1 MDKLVRKI
9 EVPLGIK
16 AIEKAGLYIVQKKD
30 LDRLA
35 EVAADAYQDYPLHN
49 WFTKGK
55 YDAKASKLIMQI
67 SLKTMTEDA
76 VIYADS
82 EEINGFAVW
91 LPFGF
96 TGSKTLPFLMNGGLS
111 LIFHSG
117 FGIIG
122 RLLTYE
128 TYAMN
133 LKKEFTENYDWYLYN
148 LSIKKDAQGKG
159 IASKLMRPMLQFC
172 DDERMV
178 AYLETNK
185 ESNVGLYRHYGFD
198 LMKEEQI
205 PKSTVTHYA
214 MVRKPKEQKWK
225 KRVNIKPS
233 SNKTEANKMQNEKK
247 ELLKKFKTV
256 IDDLMDHYEEYT
268 DEEKAQI
275 KEIFQKVAE
284 LNTILDKYDI
294 EAKFDW
300 NEYFTLVGQCFDSTP
315 YIF

>member
-9 EVPLGIK
+9 EIPLAK
-16 AIEKAGLYIVQKKD
+16 KQIEKAGLYIVQEKD
-30 LDRLA
+30 IDRLA
-35 EVAADAYQDYPLHN
+35 EVAADAYRDYPLHN
-49 WFTKGK
+49 WFTGGK

-111 LIFHSG
+111 LILRSG

-148 LSIKKDAQGKG
+148 LSIRKEAQGKG
-159 IASKLMRPMLQFC
+159 LASKLMRPMLQFC
-172 DDERMV
+172 DNEQMV

-185 ESNVGLYRHYGFD
+185 EANVGLYKHYGFN

-214 MVRKPKEQKWK
+214 MVRRPSEQ
-225 KRVNIKPS
+225 I
-233 SNKTEANKMQNEKK
+233 Q
-247 ELLKKFKTV
+247 KF
-256 IDDLMDHYEEYT
+256 
-268 DEEKAQI
+268 
-275 KEIFQKVAE
+275 
-284 LNTILDKYDI
+284 
-294 EAKFDW
+294 
-300 NEYFTLVGQCFDSTP
+300 
-315 YIF
+315 

>member
-1 MDKLVRKI
+1 MDKLVRRI
-9 EVPLGIK
+9 EIPLAK
-16 AIEKAGLYIVQKKD
+16 RAIEKAGLYIVQKKD

-55 YDAKASKLIMQI
+55 YDAKASKLLMQI

-82 EEINGFAVW
+82 EEINGFAAW

-96 TGSKTLPFLMNGGLS
+96 TGNKALPFLMNGGLS
-111 LIFHSG
+111 LFLHAG
-117 FGIIG
+117 FGMVG
-122 RLLTYE
+122 RLQTYE
-128 TYAMN
+128 NYAMN
-133 LKKEFTENYDWYLYN
+133 LKKEFTDHYDWYLFN

-159 IASKLMRPMLQFC
+159 LASKLMRPMLQFC

-214 MVRKPKEQKWK
+214 MVRKP
-225 KRVNIKPS
+225 
-233 SNKTEANKMQNEKK
+233 M
-247 ELLKKFKTV
+247 
-256 IDDLMDHYEEYT
+256 YE
-268 DEEKAQI
+268 
-275 KEIFQKVAE
+275 
-284 LNTILDKYDI
+284 N
-294 EAKFDW
+294 
-300 NEYFTLVGQCFDSTP
+300 
-315 YIF
+315 

>member
-9 EVPLGIK
+9 EIPLARR

-35 EVAADAYQDYPLHN
+35 EVAADAYRDYPLHN

-55 YDAKASKLIMQI
+55 YDSVASHLIMQI
-67 SLKTMTEDA
+67 SLRTMTEDA

-96 TGSKTLPFLMNGGLS
+96 SGSKTMPFLLNGGLR
-111 LIFHSG
+111 LICHSG
-117 FGIIG
+117 PGIIG

-128 TYAMN
+128 SYAMN
-133 LKKEFTENYDWYLYN
+133 LKKEFTDNYDWYLYN

-185 ESNVGLYRHYGFD
+185 DINVGLYRHYGFD
-198 LMKEEQI
+198 LMKEEMI
-205 PKSTVTHYA
+205 PKSSVMHYA
-214 MVRKPKEQKWK
+214 MVRKPK
-225 KRVNIKPS
+225 
-233 SNKTEANKMQNEKK
+233 
-247 ELLKKFKTV
+247 
-256 IDDLMDHYEEYT
+256 
-268 DEEKAQI
+268 
-275 KEIFQKVAE
+275 
-284 LNTILDKYDI
+284 
-294 EAKFDW
+294 
-300 NEYFTLVGQCFDSTP
+300 
-315 YIF
+315 